1 MVESSAVVVA
11 VGNLVG
17 LDVDVEVMISM
28 FLSAA
33 LGFLALRER
42 RLHDER
48 PKLGPQRVETY
59 VLIVV

>member
-1 MVESSAVVVA
+1 MVV
-11 VGNLVG
+11 NCTT
-17 LDVDVEVMISM
+17 ISTYV
-28 FLSAA
+28 STRRGP